1 MLMEGVELMDK
12 FKATITINGIR
23 TEVIVNAFDSYQARK
38 LVEAQYAGQKIVWIF
53 LEKIK

>member
-53 LEKIK
+53 P